1 MSYGDGSGLHM
12 EDVVAVLKEANDRGV
27 VLLNISQCLEGHV
40 DRSGCQLPSR
50 QVHRGVLRI
59 TATLHEHSVLV
70 CFFGSNTVPIYYT
83 AGTQSTIGSTIT
95 PNTLRRL

>member
-1 MSYGDGSGLHM
+1 MSYGDGSWLHK

-40 DRSGCQLPSR
+40 DRSGCQLSSR

-59 TATLHEHSVLV
+59 TAILHEHSVLHGV
-70 CFFGSNTVPIYYT
+70 F
-83 AGTQSTIGSTIT
+83 
-95 PNTLRRL
+95 LWE

>member
-1 MSYGDGSGLHM
+1 MSYGDGNGLHM

-59 TATLHEHSVLV
+59 TATLHKNSVL
-70 CFFGSNTVPIYYT
+70 
-83 AGTQSTIGSTIT
+83 
-95 PNTLRRL
+95 